1 MHIGARWIP
10 SIPQRDNLRG
20 MNTQTK
26 PENKLE
32 TNDKK
37 PARERFR
44 MQIRTGVAAGN
55 GNRLFDSQNQNGKR
69 ILARR

>member
-1 MHIGARWIP
+1 
-10 SIPQRDNLRG
+10 
-20 MNTQTK
+20 MNTHSK

-44 MQIRTGVAAGN
+44 MQIRTGVAAGSDN
-55 GNRLFDSQNQNGKR
+55 SNRLFDSQNQNGKR
-69 ILARR
+69 TLARR